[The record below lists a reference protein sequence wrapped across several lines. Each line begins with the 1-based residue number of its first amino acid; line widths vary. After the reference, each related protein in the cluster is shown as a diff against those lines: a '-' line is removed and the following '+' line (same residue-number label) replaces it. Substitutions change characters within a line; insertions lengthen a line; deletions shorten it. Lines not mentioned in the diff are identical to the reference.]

1 MRSLVERTDIAI
13 VGGGLASA
21 RVVSGY
27 REAGGEEAIVL
38 ISADSD
44 PPYHRPPLS
53 KRVLRGEQEPE
64 EALVQPQEWYAEHG
78 ADLRLRTHVESLDL
92 DARELRLADGE
103 RLGFGRLVIASG
115 AWPRRL
121 DVPGGTLDG
130 VHTLRTL
137 GDARGLRDSA
147 AAAERAVVVGTGFI
161 GLETAA
167 SMRSIGVDVTLV
179 ASGYELFGALAAP
192 PFSAH
197 LARVYTDRGVTLLLG
212 EGVEAFLGEDR
223 LSGVRLTSG
232 QELPADLVVVGVGVD
247 PLTGWLEGSGLEIE
261 NGVVVDERYATSADG
276 VYAIGDVAAFYDPV
290 FGRRRRI
297 EHWSNANYQGTQ
309 LGGILAGSDGGY
321 DIVSAFFTELFGTTY
336 KVFGDTTG
344 TDELVQEG
352 DFAEGAAVL
361 HYLSGGGRIAALLTG
376 QSVDR
381 ENELKEAIRERAPLG
396 A

>member
-1 MRSLVERTDIAI
+1 VEKTDIAI

-64 EALVQPQEWYAEHG
+64 ESLVEPGEWYAEQG
-78 ADLRLRTHVESLDL
+78 ADLRLGTHVESLDL
-92 DARELRLADGE
+92 DSLELRLAGGE

-179 ASGYELFGALAAP
+179 ASGHELFGALAAP
-192 PFSAH
+192 PFSEH
-197 LARVYTDRGVTLLLG
+197 LARVYTDGGVTLLLG
-212 EGVEAFLGEDR
+212 EGVEAFLGEER

-232 QELPADLVVVGVGVD
+232 EELPADLAVVGVGVD
-247 PLTGWLEGSGLEIE
+247 PLTGWLDGSGLEVD
-261 NGVVVDERYATSADG
+261 NGVVVDEKYATSAEG
-276 VYAIGDVAAFYDPV
+276 VYAVGDVAAFYDPV

-309 LGGILAGSDGGY
+309 LGGILAGRDGGY

-336 KVFGDTTG
+336 RVFGDTTG
-344 TDELVQEG
+344 ADELVQEG

-361 HYLSGGGRIAALLTG
+361 HYLSGGRRIAALLTG
-376 QSVDR
+376 QTEER
-381 ENELKEAIRERAPLG
+381 ENELKEAIRERAALER
-396 A
+396 